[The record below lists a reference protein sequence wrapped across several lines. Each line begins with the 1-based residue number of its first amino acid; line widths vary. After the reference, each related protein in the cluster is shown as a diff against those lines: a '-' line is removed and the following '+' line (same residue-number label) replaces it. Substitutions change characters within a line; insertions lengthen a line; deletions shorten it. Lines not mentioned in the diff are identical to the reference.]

1 MKRQFSIY
9 GALAAIALFW
19 GMLTGCEADDT
30 PGGSSSGEV
39 VPVTISLQM
48 DEVDQLTKAVN
59 ESAINTLDVYIVQ
72 GNKTIHL
79 TESDFDHTSWKS
91 TSTVELVDGQT
102 YQIYAIANA
111 DDNNNNNPYGETAPD
126 NTDVNAFEWLNVQS
140 DAYMPMSTTKDTT
153 WKVSSTQS
161 KYKVRLNRM
170 VAKMNVKIVDERNTK
185 TDITSVTISD
195 LMAGTTNLYREGYG
209 KVSLP
214 EGVATSNWEW
224 PDFTNESWIDD
235 AEGNKIATYP
245 YFYLHENS
253 GSFNVS
259 VEMKNETPRSATL
272 QRTVIPRNHI
282 FPLVIHIA
290 DYSLTI
296 EVKYSL
302 AAIGTLPVTK
312 TLNTYSFALPEGCT
326 FDVTITPKKGKG
338 EWNNASWTVGA
349 LTGSNSSIVLDEDWT
364 ETTEPI
370 MNNENTSSF
379 SFSGKVSAIH
389 PGDDYKCMI
398 PISLTDGGKEYKFTI
413 EMSTRFL
420 EDNEFTKSYSVSA
433 ETEAVH
439 IDL

>member
-9 GALAAIALFW
+9 GALAAFALFW

-48 DEVDQLTKAVN
+48 DEVDQLTKAVD
-59 ESAINTLDVYIVQ
+59 EDAINTLDVYIYNGTTVE
-72 GNKTIHL
+72 KHL
-79 TESDFDHTSWKS
+79 TKTDFGDDLRAET
-91 TSTVELVDGQT
+91 ELSEGQKT
-102 YQIYAIANA
+102 IYAIANA
-111 DDNNNNNPYGETAPD
+111 GSYEETAPA
-126 NTDVNAFEWLNVQS
+126 NTAVNAFSWLDVQS
-140 DAYMPMSTTKDTT
+140 DAYMPMSTTEDTT
-153 WKVSSTQS
+153 WTVSSSQS
-161 KYKVRLNRM
+161 KYEVRLNRM

-224 PDFTNESWIDD
+224 PDFTNVLWDID
-235 AEGNKIATYP
+235 AKGNKIATYP

-302 AAIGTLPVTK
+302 AAIGILPVTK
-312 TLNTYSFALPEGCT
+312 ELNTYSFALPEGCT
-326 FDVTITPKKGKG
+326 FDVKITPKKGEG
-338 EWNNASWTVGA
+338 NWENASWTVGE
-349 LTGSNSSIVLDEDWT
+349 LEGSNSSIVLDENWK
-364 ETTEPI
+364 TTSNVDI
-370 MNNENTSSF
+370 NNPYE
-379 SFSGKVSAIH
+379 FSGMVSAIH
-389 PGDDYKCMI
+389 PGDSYKCTI
-398 PISLTDGGKEYKFTI
+398 PISLTDGGKEYNFTI
-413 EMSTRFL
+413 EMSTRPL
-420 EDNEFTKSYSVSA
+420 KDNDTKSYSVSA

>member
-9 GALAAIALFW
+9 GALAAFTLFW

-30 PGGSSSGEV
+30 PGGSPSGEV

-48 DEVDQLTKAVN
+48 DAVDQLTKAVN
-59 ESAINTLDVYIVQ
+59 ENAINTLDVYIYNGTTVE
-72 GNKTIHL
+72 KHL
-79 TESDFDHTSWKS
+79 TETDFGDDLRAETTLS
-91 TSTVELVDGQT
+91 EGQKT
-102 YQIYAIANA
+102 IYAIANA
-111 DDNNNNNPYGETAPD
+111 GDSYGETAPA
-126 NTDVNAFEWLNVQS
+126 NTAVNAFNWLDVQS

-153 WKVSSTQS
+153 WMVSSSQS
-161 KYKVRLNRM
+161 EYEVRLNRM
-170 VAKMNVKIVDERNTK
+170 VAKMNVKIVDERADQTTNTV
-185 TDITSVTISD
+185 SAVTISD

-214 EGVATSNWEW
+214 TNVATSDWKW
-224 PDFTNESWIDD
+224 DD
-235 AEGNKIATYP
+235 LTFSNLEANSGD
-245 YFYLHENS
+245 FYLHENS
-253 GSFNVS
+253 GTFPVS
-259 VEMKNETPRSATL
+259 VKVGNDTREGSFTKT
-272 QRTVIPRNHI
+272 IPRNHI

-349 LTGSNSSIVLDEDWT
+349 LTGSNSSIVLDEDW
-364 ETTEPI
+364 ETTSNANINAHYE
-370 MNNENTSSF
+370 
-379 SFSGKVSAIH
+379 FSGMVSAIH
-389 PGDDYKCMI
+389 PGDDDKCMI
-398 PISLTDGGKEYKFTI
+398 PISLTDGENEYPFTI
-413 EMSTRFL
+413 EMSTRPL
-420 EDNEFTKSYSVSA
+420 GDGEYTRSYSVSA

>member
-9 GALAAIALFW
+9 GALAAFTLFW

-72 GNKTIHL
+72 GNQTIHL
-79 TESDFDHTSWKS
+79 RESDFDHTSWKS

-111 DDNNNNNPYGETAPD
+111 DDNNNPYGNTAPQNEEVD
-126 NTDVNAFEWLNVQS
+126 AFDWLGVQPN
-140 DAYMPMSTTKDTT
+140 AYMPMSTTKDTT
-153 WKVSSTQS
+153 WKVSSTQPE
-161 KYKVRLNRM
+161 YEVRLNRM

-185 TDITSVTISD
+185 TDITSVTISG
-195 LMAGTTNLYREGYG
+195 LKAGTTNLYREGYG
-209 KVSLP
+209 EVSLP
-214 EGVATSNWEW
+214 DNVTKSAWSPSNIQ
-224 PDFTNESWIDD
+224 SVLSDD
-235 AEGNKIATYP
+235 GE

-253 GSFNVS
+253 GTFPIS
-259 VEMKNETPRSATL
+259 VTVGTAS
-272 QRTVIPRNHI
+272 RTGNLEANIPRNHI

-312 TLNTYSFALPEGCT
+312 ELNTYSFALPEGCT
-326 FDVTITPKKGKG
+326 FEVTIKPKKGEG
-338 EWNNASWTVGA
+338 NWNNASWTVGE
-349 LTGSNSSIVLDEDWT
+349 LEGSNSSIVLDENW
-364 ETTEPI
+364 
-370 MNNENTSSF
+370 NATSNVDINRPYE
-379 SFSGKVSAIH
+379 FSGMVSAIH
-389 PGDDYKCMI
+389 PGDSYKCTI

-413 EMSTRFL
+413 KMSTRKL
-420 EDNEFTKSYSVSA
+420 GNEELTRSYSVSA

>member
-48 DEVDQLTKAVN
+48 DEVDQLTKAVD
-59 ESAINTLDVYIVQ
+59 EDAINTLDVYIYN
-72 GNKTIHL
+72 G
-79 TESDFDHTSWKS
+79 
-91 TSTVELVDGQT
+91 STVEKHLTKDNFGDDLRAET
-102 YQIYAIANA
+102 TLSEGPKTIYAIANA
-111 DDNNNNNPYGETAPD
+111 GSYGETAPD
-126 NTDVNAFEWLNVQS
+126 NAAVNAIEQWLGA
-140 DAYMPMSTTKDTT
+140 DATAIPMSSQLNTT
-153 WKVSSTQS
+153 WKVSKDVKEYT
-161 KYKVRLNRM
+161 VEINRM

-214 EGVATSNWEW
+214 TNVATSDWKWE
-224 PDFTNESWIDD
+224 DLTFSNFEANSGD
-235 AEGNKIATYP
+235 
-245 YFYLHENS
+245 FYLHENS
-253 GSFNVS
+253 GTFPIS
-259 VEMKNETPRSATL
+259 VTVGTDS
-272 QRTVIPRNHI
+272 RTGNLEANIPRNHI

-290 DYSLTI
+290 DYSLDI
-296 EVKYSL
+296 KVEYQL

-398 PISLTDGGKEYKFTI
+398 PISLTDGGNEYPFTI

>member
-9 GALAAIALFW
+9 GALAAFTLFW

-59 ESAINTLDVYIVQ
+59 ESAINTLDVYIY
-72 GNKTIHL
+72 NA
-79 TESDFDHTSWKS
+79 
-91 TSTVELVDGQT
+91 STVEKHLTKDNFGDDLQAETTLSEGQKT
-102 YQIYAIANA
+102 IYAIANA
-111 DDNNNNNPYGETAPD
+111 GDSYGEIAPANTA
-126 NTDVNAFEWLNVQS
+126 VNAFSWLDVQS
-140 DAYMPMSTTKDTT
+140 DAYMPMSTTEDTT
-153 WKVSSTQS
+153 WTVSSSQS
-161 KYKVRLNRM
+161 VYKVRLNRM
-170 VAKMNVKIVDERNTK
+170 VAKMNVKIVDERANNA
-185 TDITSVTISD
+185 DAVSSVTISD
-195 LMAGTTNLYREGYG
+195 LMARTTNLYREGYG

-235 AEGNKIATYP
+235 AEGNRTATYP
-245 YFYLHENS
+245 NFYLHENS
-253 GSFNVS
+253 GIFPIS
-259 VEMKNETPRSATL
+259 VTVGTGA
-272 QRTVIPRNHI
+272 RTADLEAKIPRNHI

-312 TLNTYSFALPEGCT
+312 ELNTYSFALPEGCT
-326 FDVTITPKKGKG
+326 FDVKITPKKGKG
-338 EWNNASWTVGA
+338 EWNANAKWTVGA
-349 LTGSNSSIVLDEDWT
+349 LTGSNSSIVLDEDW
-364 ETTEPI
+364 ETTSNVHI
-370 MNNENTSSF
+370 NNPYE
-379 SFSGKVSAIH
+379 FSGMVSAIH
-389 PGDDYKCMI
+389 PGDSYKCTI
-398 PISLTDGGKEYKFTI
+398 PISLTDGGKEYNFTI
-413 EMSTRFL
+413 EMSTRPL
-420 EDNEFTKSYSVSA
+420 KDGDTKSYSVSA

>member
-48 DEVDQLTKAVN
+48 DEVDQLTKAVLSDEQEN
-59 ESAINTLDVYIVQ
+59 AIKTLDVYIYN
-72 GNKTIHL
+72 G
-79 TESDFDHTSWKS
+79 
-91 TSTVELVDGQT
+91 STVEKHLTKTDFPNNVATVDLTTGQKT
-102 YQIYAIANA
+102 IRAVANA
-111 DDNNNNNPYGETAPD
+111 GKNYTSPFDACTWITNNNE
-126 NTDVNAFEWLNVQS
+126 
-140 DAYMPMSTTKDTT
+140 MPMSTTKDTT
-153 WKVSSTQS
+153 WMVSSSQPE
-161 KYKVRLNRM
+161 YEVRLNRM

-214 EGVATSNWEW
+214 TTGATISDWGW
-224 PDFTNESWIDD
+224 DFTNVSWDID

-312 TLNTYSFALPEGCT
+312 ELNTYSFALPEGCT
-326 FDVTITPKKGKG
+326 FDVTIKPKKGKG
-338 EWNNASWTVGA
+338 NWESDASWTIGA
-349 LTGSNSSIVLDEDWT
+349 PVNTNTCLSSLSLFFSRSFAVFTIVSVPWII
-364 ETTEPI
+364 TTR
-370 MNNENTSSF
+370 SSTDLSAF
-379 SFSGKVSAIH
+379 SAI
-389 PGDDYKCMI
+389 
-398 PISLTDGGKEYKFTI
+398 ISL
-413 EMSTRFL
+413 S
-420 EDNEFTKSYSVSA
+420 SSV
-433 ETEAVH
+433 
-439 IDL
+439 I

>member
-9 GALAAIALFW
+9 GALAAFALFW

-48 DEVDQLTKAVN
+48 DEVDQLTKAVLSDEQEN
-59 ESAINTLDVYIVQ
+59 AIKTLDVYIYN
-72 GNKTIHL
+72 G
-79 TESDFDHTSWKS
+79 
-91 TSTVELVDGQT
+91 STVEKHLTKTDFPNNVATVDLTTGQKT
-102 YQIYAIANA
+102 IRAVANA
-111 DDNNNNNPYGETAPD
+111 GENYTSPFDACTWITNNSEI
-126 NTDVNAFEWLNVQS
+126 
-140 DAYMPMSTTKDTT
+140 PMSTTEDTT
-153 WKVSSTQS
+153 WMVSSSQS
-161 KYKVRLNRM
+161 EYKVRLNRM

-185 TDITSVTISD
+185 TDITSVTISG
-195 LMAGTTNLYREGYG
+195 LKAGTTNLYREGYG

-224 PDFTNESWIDD
+224 PDFTNVLWVDGT
-235 AEGNKIATYP
+235 EGNRTATYP
-245 YFYLHENS
+245 NFYLHENR

-259 VEMKNETPRSATL
+259 VEMENETPRSATL

-296 EVKYSL
+296 EAKYSL

-338 EWNNASWTVGA
+338 DWDNASWTIGA
-349 LTGSNSSIVLDEDWT
+349 PVNTNTSIVLDNPWT
-364 ETTEPI
+364 EAI
-370 MNNENTSSF
+370 NNKSITDSYT
-379 SFSGKVSAIH
+379 FSGMVSAIH
-389 PGDDYKCMI
+389 PGDSYKCTI

-413 EMSTRFL
+413 KMSTRKL
-420 EDNEFTKSYSVSA
+420 GNEELTKSYSVSA

>member
-9 GALAAIALFW
+9 GALAAFTLFW

-48 DEVDQLTKAVN
+48 DEVDQLTKAVD
-59 ESAINTLDVYIVQ
+59 EDAINTLDVYIVQ
-72 GNKTIHL
+72 GNQTVHL

-111 DDNNNNNPYGETAPD
+111 DDNNNPYGNTAPQNEEVD
-126 NTDVNAFEWLNVQS
+126 AFDWLGVQPN
-140 DAYMPMSTTKDTT
+140 AYMPMSTTKDTT
-153 WKVSSTQS
+153 WNVSSS
-161 KYKVRLNRM
+161 HPEYEVRLNRM
-170 VAKMNVKIVDERNTK
+170 VAKMNVKIVDERADK
-185 TDITSVTISD
+185 TDNVSNITIENLLLTQ
-195 LMAGTTNLYREGYG
+195 TPLYRSEYG
-209 KVSLP
+209 VVALP
-214 EGVATSNWEW
+214 G
-224 PDFTNESWIDD
+224 
-235 AEGNKIATYP
+235 EGNDWKGVGMNDGET
-245 YFYLHENS
+245 FYLHENS
-253 GSFNVS
+253 GTFPIS
-259 VEMKNETPRSATL
+259 VTVGTAS
-272 QRTVIPRNHI
+272 RTGNLEANIPRNHI

-312 TLNTYSFALPEGCT
+312 ELNTYSFALPEGCT
-326 FDVTITPKKGKG
+326 FDVKITPKKGEG
-338 EWNNASWTVGA
+338 NWENASWTVGE
-349 LTGSNSSIVLDEDWT
+349 LEGSNSSIVLDENWK
-364 ETTEPI
+364 TTSNVDINIPYE
-370 MNNENTSSF
+370 
-379 SFSGKVSAIH
+379 FSGKVSAIH
-389 PGDDYKCMI
+389 PGDYKCTI

-413 EMSTRFL
+413 KMSTRKL
-420 EDNEFTKSYSVSA
+420 GNEELTKSYSVSA

>member
-48 DEVDQLTKAVN
+48 DEVDQLTKAVD
-59 ESAINTLDVYIVQ
+59 EDAINTLDVYIYNGSTVE
-72 GNKTIHL
+72 KHL
-79 TESDFDHTSWKS
+79 TETDFGDDLRAETEL
-91 TSTVELVDGQT
+91 TVGQKT
-102 YQIYAIANA
+102 IRAVANA
-111 DDNNNNNPYGETAPD
+111 GKNYTSS
-126 NTDVNAFEWLNVQS
+126 F
-140 DAYMPMSTTKDTT
+140 DACTWITTHDEMPMSTTKDTT
-153 WKVSSTQS
+153 WKVSSTQPE
-161 KYKVRLNRM
+161 YEVRLNRM
-170 VAKMNVKIVDERNTK
+170 VAKMNVKIVERNTK

-195 LMAGTTNLYREGYG
+195 LMVGTTNLYREGYG
-209 KVSLP
+209 EVSLP

-224 PDFTNESWIDD
+224 PDFTNVLWVDGT
-235 AEGNKIATYP
+235 EGNRTATYP
-245 YFYLHENS
+245 NFYLHENR

-259 VEMKNETPRSATL
+259 VEMENETPRSATL

-296 EVKYSL
+296 EAKYSL

-326 FDVTITPKKGKG
+326 FDVTIKPKKGKG
-338 EWNNASWTVGA
+338 NWESDASWTVGE
-349 LTGSNSSIVLDEDWT
+349 LEGSNSSIVLDENWK
-364 ETTEPI
+364 TTSNVDI
-370 MNNENTSSF
+370 NNPYE
-379 SFSGKVSAIH
+379 FSGMVSAIH
-389 PGDDYKCMI
+389 PGDSYKCTI
-398 PISLTDGGKEYKFTI
+398 PISLTDGGKEYNFTI
-413 EMSTRFL
+413 EMSTRPL
-420 EDNEFTKSYSVSA
+420 KDNDTKSYSVSA

>member
-9 GALAAIALFW
+9 GALAAFALFW

-111 DDNNNNNPYGETAPD
+111 ENPYGETAPA

-140 DAYMPMSTTKDTT
+140 DAYMPMSTTEDTT
-153 WKVSSTQS
+153 WTVSSTQS

-170 VAKMNVKIVDERNTK
+170 VAKMNVKIVDERADNAG
-185 TDITSVTISD
+185 DVSAVTISD

-209 KVSLP
+209 EVSLP
-214 EGVATSNWEW
+214 GDVTKSAWS
-224 PDFTNESWIDD
+224 SSAIQSVL
-235 AEGNKIATYP
+235 GNDGE

-253 GSFNVS
+253 GTFPIS
-259 VEMKNETPRSATL
+259 VTVGTAS
-272 QRTVIPRNHI
+272 RTGNLEANIPRNHI
-282 FPLVIHIA
+282 FPLVIHLT
-290 DYSLTI
+290 DYSLDI
-296 EVKYSL
+296 DVEYQL

-312 TLNTYSFALPEGCT
+312 NLNTYSFELPEGCT
-326 FDVTITPKKGKG
+326 YKVTVTPDKKTGEDWATDANWTWTVPANFGSGNLKVNPINDVAPS
-338 EWNNASWTVGA
+338 WPNNAEIDGTDDA
-349 LTGSNSSIVLDEDWT
+349 
-364 ETTEPI
+364 
-370 MNNENTSSF
+370 F
-379 SFSGKVSAIH
+379 SFSGSVVSV
-389 PGDDYKCMI
+389 PTVEEYKI
-398 PISLTDGGKEYKFTI
+398 PIVLKDGEVTMNFDLVIK
-413 EMSTRFL
+413 TRPL
-420 EDNEFTKSYSVSA
+420 KDGDTKSYSVSA

>member
-9 GALAAIALFW
+9 GALAAFTLFW

-48 DEVDQLTKAVN
+48 DEVDQLTKAVD
-59 ESAINTLDVYIVQ
+59 EDAINTLDVYIVQ
-72 GNKTIHL
+72 GNQTIHL

-111 DDNNNNNPYGETAPD
+111 DDNNNPYDNTAPQNEEVD
-126 NTDVNAFEWLNVQS
+126 AFDWLGVQPN
-140 DAYMPMSTTKDTT
+140 AYMPMSTTKDTT
-153 WKVSSTQS
+153 WKVSSTQPE
-161 KYKVRLNRM
+161 YEVRLNRM

-214 EGVATSNWEW
+214 GDVTKSAWS
-224 PDFTNESWIDD
+224 SSAIQSVLSDD
-235 AEGNKIATYP
+235 GE

-253 GSFNVS
+253 GTFPIS
-259 VEMKNETPRSATL
+259 VTVGTAS
-272 QRTVIPRNHI
+272 RTGNLEANIPRNHI

-312 TLNTYSFALPEGCT
+312 ELNTYSFALPEGCT
-326 FDVTITPKKGKG
+326 FDVKITPKKGEG
-338 EWNNASWTVGA
+338 NWENASWTVGE
-349 LTGSNSSIVLDEDWT
+349 LEGSNSSIVLDENWK
-364 ETTEPI
+364 TTSNVDI
-370 MNNENTSSF
+370 NNPYE
-379 SFSGKVSAIH
+379 FSGMVSAIH
-389 PGDDYKCMI
+389 PGDSYKCTI
-398 PISLTDGGKEYKFTI
+398 PISLTDGGKEYNFTI
-413 EMSTRFL
+413 EMSTRPL
-420 EDNEFTKSYSVSA
+420 GDGEYTRSYSVSA

>member
-9 GALAAIALFW
+9 GALAAFTLFW

-48 DEVDQLTKAVN
+48 DEVDQLTKAVLSD
-59 ESAINTLDVYIVQ
+59 EQEKAINTLDVYIVQ
-72 GNKTIHL
+72 GNQTIHL

-111 DDNNNNNPYGETAPD
+111 GDSYGETAPA
-126 NTDVNAFEWLNVQS
+126 NTAVNAFSWLDVQS

-153 WKVSSTQS
+153 WMVSSSQPE
-161 KYKVRLNRM
+161 YEVRLNRM
-170 VAKMNVKIVDERNTK
+170 VAKMNVKIVDERADK
-185 TDITSVTISD
+185 ADDVSSVTISD

-214 EGVATSNWEW
+214 TTGATISDWGW
-224 PDFTNESWIDD
+224 DFTNVSWDID

-312 TLNTYSFALPEGCT
+312 ELNTYSFALPEGCT
-326 FDVTITPKKGKG
+326 FDVKITPKKGEG
-338 EWNNASWTVGA
+338 NWENASWTVGE
-349 LTGSNSSIVLDEDWT
+349 LEGSNSSIVLDENWK
-364 ETTEPI
+364 TTSNVHI
-370 MNNENTSSF
+370 NNPYK
-379 SFSGKVSAIH
+379 FSGMVSAIH
-389 PGDDYKCMI
+389 PGDYKCTI

-413 EMSTRFL
+413 EMSTRPL
-420 EDNEFTKSYSVSA
+420 GNNELTNTKSYSVSA

>member
-9 GALAAIALFW
+9 GALAAFTLFW

-48 DEVDQLTKAVN
+48 DEVDQLTKAVLSDEQEN
-59 ESAINTLDVYIVQ
+59 AIKTLDVYIVQ
-72 GNKTIHL
+72 GNQTIHL
-79 TESDFDHTSWKS
+79 TESDFDNTSWES

-111 DDNNNNNPYGETAPD
+111 DDNNNPYGETAPD
-126 NTDVNAFEWLNVQS
+126 NTAVNAFNWLNEP

-153 WKVSSTQS
+153 WMVSSSQS
-161 KYKVRLNRM
+161 EYEVRLNRM
-170 VAKMNVKIVDERNTK
+170 VAKMNVKIVDERAVQTNTN
-185 TDITSVTISD
+185 TVSSVTISD
-195 LMAGTTNLYREGYG
+195 LMARTTNLYREGYG

-214 EGVATSNWEW
+214 TTGATISDWGW
-224 PDFTNESWIDD
+224 DFTNVSWDID
-235 AEGNKIATYP
+235 AKGNKIATYP

-253 GSFNVS
+253 GTFPIS
-259 VEMKNETPRSATL
+259 VTVGTAS
-272 QRTVIPRNHI
+272 RTGNLEANIPRNHI

-312 TLNTYSFALPEGCT
+312 ELNTYSFALPEGCT
-326 FDVTITPKKGKG
+326 FDVKITPKKGEG
-338 EWNNASWTVGA
+338 NWENASWTVGE
-349 LTGSNSSIVLDEDWT
+349 LEGSNSSIVLDENWK
-364 ETTEPI
+364 TTSNVDI
-370 MNNENTSSF
+370 NNPYE
-379 SFSGKVSAIH
+379 FSGKVSAIH
-389 PGDDYKCMI
+389 PGDYKCTI

-413 EMSTRFL
+413 KMSTRKL
-420 EDNEFTKSYSVSA
+420 GNEELTKSYSVSA

>member
-9 GALAAIALFW
+9 GALAAFTLFW

-79 TESDFDHTSWKS
+79 RESDFDHTSWKS

-111 DDNNNNNPYGETAPD
+111 DDNNNPYGETAPA
-126 NTDVNAFEWLNVQS
+126 NTDVNAFNWLDVQP
-140 DAYMPMSTTKDTT
+140 DAYMPMSTTEDTT
-153 WKVSSTQS
+153 WTVSSSQPE
-161 KYKVRLNRM
+161 YEVRLNRM
-170 VAKMNVKIVDERNTK
+170 VAKMNVKIVDERANNA
-185 TDITSVTISD
+185 DAVSSVTISD
-195 LMAGTTNLYREGYG
+195 LMARTTNLYREGYG

-235 AEGNKIATYP
+235 AEGNRTATYP
-245 YFYLHENS
+245 NFYLHENS
-253 GSFNVS
+253 GTFPIS
-259 VEMKNETPRSATL
+259 VTVGTDV
-272 QRTVIPRNHI
+272 RTGNLEANIPRNHI

-312 TLNTYSFALPEGCT
+312 ELNTYSFALPEGCT
-326 FDVTITPKKGKG
+326 FDVKITPKKGKG
-338 EWNNASWTVGA
+338 EWNNASWTVGVPEN
-349 LTGSNSSIVLDEDWT
+349 TNTSIVLNNSWT
-364 ETTEPI
+364 EAI
-370 MNNENTSSF
+370 NNKSIAESYT
-379 SFSGKVSAIH
+379 FSGKVSAIH
-389 PGDDYKCMI
+389 PGDYKCTI

-413 EMSTRFL
+413 EMSTRLL
-420 EDNEFTKSYSVSA
+420 EDGDTRSYSVSA

>member
-9 GALAAIALFW
+9 GALAAFTLFW

-48 DEVDQLTKAVN
+48 DEVDQLTKAVLSDEQEN
-59 ESAINTLDVYIVQ
+59 AIKTLDVYIVQ
-72 GNKTIHL
+72 GNQTIHL
-79 TESDFDHTSWKS
+79 TESDFDNTSWES

-111 DDNNNNNPYGETAPD
+111 DDNNNPYEETAPA
-126 NTDVNAFEWLNVQS
+126 NTAVNAFNWLDVQP

-224 PDFTNESWIDD
+224 PDFTSVLWVDGT
-235 AEGNKIATYP
+235 EGNRTATYP
-245 YFYLHENS
+245 NFYLHENR

-259 VEMKNETPRSATL
+259 VEMENETPRSATL

-296 EVKYSL
+296 EAKYSL

-326 FDVTITPKKGKG
+326 FDVTIKPQKGKG
-338 EWNNASWTVGA
+338 EWNNASWTVGVPEN
-349 LTGSNSSIVLDEDWT
+349 TNTSIVLNNSWNKTINKVIT
-364 ETTEPI
+364 ESYT
-370 MNNENTSSF
+370 
-379 SFSGKVSAIH
+379 FSGMVSAIH
-389 PGDDYKCMI
+389 PGDNYKCTI
-398 PISLTDGGKEYKFTI
+398 PISLTDGGKEYNFTI
-413 EMSTRFL
+413 EMSTRPL
-420 EDNEFTKSYSVSA
+420 KDGDSTKSYSVSA

>member
-9 GALAAIALFW
+9 GALAAFTLFW

-48 DEVDQLTKAVN
+48 DEVDQLTKAVD
-59 ESAINTLDVYIVQ
+59 EDAINTLDVYIVQ

-111 DDNNNNNPYGETAPD
+111 DDNNNPYGETAPA
-126 NTDVNAFEWLNVQS
+126 NTAVNAFSWLDVQS

-153 WKVSSTQS
+153 WMVSSSQS
-161 KYKVRLNRM
+161 EYEVRLNRM
-170 VAKMNVKIVDERNTK
+170 VAKMNVKIVDDRANK
-185 TDITSVTISD
+185 AGDVSAVTISD

-214 EGVATSNWEW
+214 TNVATSDWKW
-224 PDFTNESWIDD
+224 DD
-235 AEGNKIATYP
+235 LTFSNLEANSGD
-245 YFYLHENS
+245 FYLHENS
-253 GSFNVS
+253 GTFPIS
-259 VEMKNETPRSATL
+259 VTVGTDV
-272 QRTVIPRNHI
+272 RTGNLEANIPRNHI

-312 TLNTYSFALPEGCT
+312 ELNTYSFALPEGCT
-326 FDVTITPKKGKG
+326 FDVKITPKKGKG
-338 EWNNASWTVGA
+338 EWNANAKWTVGA
-349 LTGSNSSIVLDEDWT
+349 LTGSNSSIVLDEDW
-364 ETTEPI
+364 ETTSNANINAHYE
-370 MNNENTSSF
+370 
-379 SFSGKVSAIH
+379 FSGMVSAIH
-389 PGDDYKCMI
+389 PGDDDKCMI
-398 PISLTDGGKEYKFTI
+398 PISLTDGENEYPFTI
-413 EMSTRFL
+413 EMSTRPL
-420 EDNEFTKSYSVSA
+420 GDGEYTRSYSVSA

>member
-9 GALAAIALFW
+9 GALAAFILFW

-48 DEVDQLTKAVN
+48 DEVDQLTKAVLSD
-59 ESAINTLDVYIVQ
+59 EQEKAINTLDVYIVQ
-72 GNKTIHL
+72 GNQTIHL

-111 DDNNNNNPYGETAPD
+111 GNLYGESAPTNNTAVD
-126 NTDVNAFEWLNVQS
+126 AIGQWLGV
-140 DAYMPMSTTKDTT
+140 DATAIPMSSQLNTT
-153 WKVSSTQS
+153 WTVSKDVKEYT
-161 KYKVRLNRM
+161 VEINRM
-170 VAKMNVKIVDERNTK
+170 VAKMNVKIVDERADK
-185 TDITSVTISD
+185 ADDVSSVTISD

-214 EGVATSNWEW
+214 TNVATSPWVWN
-224 PDFTNESWIDD
+224 DFTNVSWDID
-235 AEGNKIATYP
+235 AKGNKIATYP

-253 GSFNVS
+253 GTFPIS
-259 VEMKNETPRSATL
+259 VTVGTAS
-272 QRTVIPRNHI
+272 RTGNLEANIPRNHI

-296 EVKYSL
+296 EAKYSL

-326 FDVTITPKKGKG
+326 FEVTIKPKKGKG
-338 EWNNASWTVGA
+338 EWNNASWTIGA
-349 LTGSNSSIVLDEDWT
+349 PVNTNTSIVLDNPWT
-364 ETTEPI
+364 EAI
-370 MNNENTSSF
+370 NNKSITGSYT
-379 SFSGKVSAIH
+379 FSGKVSAIH
-389 PGDDYKCMI
+389 PGDYKCTI

-413 EMSTRFL
+413 EMSTRSL

>member
-9 GALAAIALFW
+9 GALAAFTLFW

-79 TESDFDHTSWKS
+79 RESDFDHTSWKS

-111 DDNNNNNPYGETAPD
+111 DDNNNPYGETAPA
-126 NTDVNAFEWLNVQS
+126 NTDVNAFNWLDVQP
-140 DAYMPMSTTKDTT
+140 DAYMPMSTTEDTT
-153 WKVSSTQS
+153 WTVSSSQPE
-161 KYKVRLNRM
+161 YEVRLNRM
-170 VAKMNVKIVDERNTK
+170 VAKMNVKIVDERANNA
-185 TDITSVTISD
+185 DAVSSVTISD
-195 LMAGTTNLYREGYG
+195 LMARTTNLYREGYG

-235 AEGNKIATYP
+235 AEGNRTATYP
-245 YFYLHENS
+245 NFYLHENS
-253 GSFNVS
+253 GTFPIS
-259 VEMKNETPRSATL
+259 VTVGTDV
-272 QRTVIPRNHI
+272 RTGNLEANIPRNHI

-312 TLNTYSFALPEGCT
+312 ELNTYSFALPEGCT
-326 FDVTITPKKGKG
+326 FDVKITPKKGKG
-338 EWNNASWTVGA
+338 EWNNASWTVGVPEN
-349 LTGSNSSIVLDEDWT
+349 TNTSIVLNNSWT
-364 ETTEPI
+364 EAI
-370 MNNENTSSF
+370 NNKSIAESYT
-379 SFSGKVSAIH
+379 FSGKVSAIH
-389 PGDDYKCMI
+389 PGDDYKCTI
-398 PISLTDGGKEYKFTI
+398 PISLTDGGNEYPFTI

-420 EDNEFTKSYSVSA
+420 EDNEFTRSYSVSA